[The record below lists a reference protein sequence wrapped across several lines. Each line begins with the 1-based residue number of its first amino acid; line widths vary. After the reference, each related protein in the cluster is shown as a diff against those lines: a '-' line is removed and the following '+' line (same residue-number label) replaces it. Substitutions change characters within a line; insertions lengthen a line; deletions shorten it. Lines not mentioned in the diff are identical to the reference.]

1 MPEGKTPPPLSL
13 ASARRGSRVEVL
25 EIAGGRTAV
34 RTLAQLGIRPAV
46 VVHVLRAAP
55 LGGPVLVESN
65 GGRVAIGRGLAR
77 KILVK
82 LLPSG

>member
-1 MPEGKTPPPLSL
+1 LPEGKTPPPLSL

-25 EIAGGRTAV
+25 EISGGRSATRV
-34 RTLAQLGIRPAV
+34 LAQLGIRPAV
-46 VVHVLRAAP
+46 IMHVLHAAP
-55 LGGPVLVESN
+55 LGGPVMVESN